1 MGLASLFQ
9 KKTNYF
15 DKKIEPKCGYCQY
28 GKRTKEGNRIL
39 CSKAVSLKEEN
50 DSCGKFMYSPLK
62 RIPVKQLNNEGA
74 VSDDEMYV
82 EINDEAP
89 AEAPKKEEDAPA
101 PVQEAPAPEAAA
113 PAEETADASQNATE
127 ENQ

>member
-1 MGLASLFQ
+1 MGLANLFQ

-28 GKRTKEGNRIL
+28 GKRTKEGSRIL
-39 CSKAVSLKEEN
+39 CSKVVNLKEEN
-50 DSCGKFMYSPLK
+50 DSCGKFVYSPLK

-82 EINDEAP
+82 EINDEVP
-89 AEAPKKEEDAPA
+89 AEAPKTEESAPA
-101 PVQEAPAPEAAA
+101 QVQEVPA
-113 PAEETADASQNATE
+113 PAEETADTSQDTTE
-127 ENQ
+127 ANQ

>member
-1 MGLASLFQ
+1 MGLANLFQ

-28 GKRTKEGNRIL
+28 GKRTKEGSRIL
-39 CSKAVSLKEEN
+39 CSKVVSLKEEN
-50 DSCGKFMYSPLK
+50 DSCSKFIYSPLK

-82 EINDEAP
+82 EINDEVP
-89 AEAPKKEEDAPA
+89 AEDPKKEEPAPA
-101 PVQEAPAPEAAA
+101 QVQEASALEAA
-113 PAEETADASQNATE
+113 DSSQDTTE
-127 ENQ
+127 ANQ